1 MGQHDNEKINKMAK
15 ELLFSLGVGVVVIDL
30 ENQITFMNPFAE
42 KMLARIRNRAV
53 GMNVLECHLPKNQ
66 KIVKQLIT
74 KTLGSEDQ
82 LLPLVKIID
91 GPATILSVRLN
102 PLLDSED
109 LRAGVVMVINDLT
122 SEVMLSEK
130 ESSQAYLFKLPVFVK
145 GKIIFIDVDEIIYL
159 QSVKN
164 YTTVH
169 LYDKEHLT
177 NLPLY
182 ELENRFKQKMFCRVH
197 RSFMVNLSKVEEL
210 SSVKKGRYHVR
221 VADKNKTIIPV
232 SRKGAKTLKEI
243 LRF

>member
-1 MGQHDNEKINKMAK
+1 VKQHNNEKINGMAK

-42 KMLARIRNRAV
+42 KMLARVRNRAV
-53 GMNVLECHLPKNQ
+53 GMNVLECHLSKNQ
-66 KIVKQLIT
+66 KIVNQLIT
-74 KTLGSEDQ
+74 KTLGSDNQ
-82 LLPLVKIID
+82 FLPLVKIID

-102 PLLDSED
+102 PLLDSDD
-109 LRAGVVMVINDLT
+109 LRSGVVMVINDLT
-122 SEVMLSEK
+122 SEVMIAEK
-130 ESSQAYLFKLPVFVK
+130 ESSQAYLYKLPVFVK
-145 GKIIFIDVDEIIYL
+145 GKIIFINVDEIIYL
-159 QSVKN
+159 QSLKN

-169 LYDKEHLT
+169 LYNKEYLT

-182 ELENRFKQKMFCRVH
+182 ELENRFKHKMFCRVH

-221 VADKNKTIIPV
+221 VDDRDKTIIPV